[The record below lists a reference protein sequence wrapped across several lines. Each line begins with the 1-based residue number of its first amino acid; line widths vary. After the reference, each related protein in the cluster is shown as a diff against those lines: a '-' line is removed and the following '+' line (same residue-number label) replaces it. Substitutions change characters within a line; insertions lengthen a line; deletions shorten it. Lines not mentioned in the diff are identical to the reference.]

1 MSPISWL
8 QWFPAFERSQKG
20 IAECHNLIMYFWVSL
35 HVLRLLEIFHSHYD
49 LALCL
54 SPVSLFCFTLSFLFL
69 SLSFQFLPL
78 FLICPFV
85 HCPFC
90 HVFNSFTPSLLS
102 LCSLLYLSLPSPLLW
117 FIFPLLHSFPWTGG
131 RAAGLLHPCVR
142 DGNHRGD
149 VWCGPTQSWSGWPVC
164 MPPWFPSAPTGK
176 RASRTTTPLA
186 CPATSSASQ
195 VGTSVKQEET
205 VHHQTTIN

>member
-78 FLICPFV
+78 FSFAHLSTALSVMSLIRSPPPFYPSV
-85 HCPFC
+85 PFYT
-90 HVFNSFTPSLLS
+90 SPSLLHCS
-102 LCSLLYLSLPSPLLW
+102 DSFFLCFTL
-117 FIFPLLHSFPWTGG
+117 F
-131 RAAGLLHPCVR
+131 
-142 DGNHRGD
+142 RGQ
-149 VWCGPTQSWSGWPVC
+149 VVEQ
-164 MPPWFPSAPTGK
+164 
-176 RASRTTTPLA
+176 LA
-186 CPATSSASQ
+186 YYIHVSET
-195 VGTSVKQEET
+195 VITEET
-205 VHHQTTIN
+205 F